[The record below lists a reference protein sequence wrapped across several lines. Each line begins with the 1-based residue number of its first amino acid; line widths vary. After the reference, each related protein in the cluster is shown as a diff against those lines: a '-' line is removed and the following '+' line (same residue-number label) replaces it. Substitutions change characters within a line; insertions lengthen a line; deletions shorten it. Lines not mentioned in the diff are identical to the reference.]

1 MAKSDSFFIRAGT
14 TTNAATYAQSEI
26 DLGSFVNLGV
36 SKSTL
41 LRIHNISVQYAD
53 SDDVGDRIADD
64 SGNMIGFQLTTQTQT
79 DLVFATDKSLISSGS
94 LQLYNGQIAEDGSAA
109 ADFATA
115 FVTQDMDIAPQQW
128 TNGFL
133 VGVDSLFLGVKMAG
147 AMTSGNVTVSI
158 VLECTLENATQANSV
173 ALALSQQ

>member
-1 MAKSDSFFIRAGT
+1 MAKSDSFFIRAGV
-14 TTNAATYAQSEI
+14 TTNAGTYAQTEI

-41 LRIHNISVQYAD
+41 LKIHNISVQYAD
-53 SDDVGDRIADD
+53 SDDVGDRISDS
-64 SGNMIGFQLTTQTQT
+64 SGNMIGFQLTTQTQS
-79 DLVFATDKSLISSGS
+79 DLVYATDKSLVSSGS

-115 FVTQDMDIAPQQW
+115 FVTQDMDVAPQNWQ
-128 TNGFL
+128 NGYL
-133 VGVDSLFLGVKMAG
+133 VGVDSMFLGTKAAG
-147 AMTSGNVTVSI
+147 ALDSGNVTVSI
-158 VLECTLENATQANSV
+158 VLECELTTATQANSV